1 MASRRQVLGAAS
13 SLASAFA
20 LNSMWAGRANAGSQ
34 NQTGTPL
41 ADGPP
46 EVIFYNGRF
55 TTLDRAN
62 PEAGAVAVKAGKFV
76 AVGSDREVLRLA
88 GPNTRLVDLKKK
100 GVLPGLYDNHT
111 HVVRGGLNYN
121 MELRWDGVRSLA
133 DAMEMLRRQV
143 ANTPAPQWVRV
154 VGGFTEHQF
163 IEKRLPTI
171 EEINAVAPD
180 TPVFLLHLYDRALLN
195 AAALRVV
202 GYTRDTPDPEGGQII
217 RDSNGNPTGLL
228 LAKPNATILYST
240 LAKGPKLP
248 FDYQLNSTRHFM
260 RELNRLGV
268 TGVIDAGGGYQNYP
282 DDYAVI
288 QKLADDNQLTVRLA
302 YNLFTQK
309 PKHEKEDFL
318 NWTSSVKYK
327 QGDDYFRHNGAGEML
342 VFSAADFEDFRQP
355 RPEMAPEMEGDLEGV
370 VRILAQ
376 NRWPWRMHATYDET
390 ISRSLD
396 VFEKV
401 NKDTPLAGLNWF
413 FDHAETISE
422 KSMDRIAALGGGVAV
437 QHRMAYQGEYF
448 VERYGAAAAEA
459 TPPVKRMLE
468 RGLKVS
474 AGTDA
479 TRVASYNPW
488 VSLSWLVTGK
498 TVGGLQITP
507 QRNLLDREQAL
518 RMWTENVTWFSNEE
532 GRKGRIQVG
541 QLADL
546 VVPDRDFFAC
556 PESDIADTTAL
567 LTMVGGKVVWGAG
580 PFAPHDEGSVP
591 PAMPDWSPART
602 FGGYAGWAD
611 KKEGAPLQ
619 KVMRN
624 AAMSCGCANNCNVHG
639 HSHATAWSSKLPVGD
654 LKSFWGA
661 LGCACWAV

>member
-1 MASRRQVLGAAS
+1 MNAPDPQRRHFLGALGALAAT
-13 SLASAFA
+13 SLAPASTMATT
-20 LNSMWAGRANAGSQ
+20 
-34 NQTGTPL
+34 QTPDL
-41 ADGPP
+41 
-46 EVIFYNGRF
+46 ILRNGRF

-62 PEAGAVAVKAGKFV
+62 PTADAVAIKDGRFTR
-76 AVGSDREVLRLA
+76 VGRAEDVLPLA
-88 GPNTRLVDLKKK
+88 GSHTRVIDLQ
-100 GVLPGLYDNHT
+100 GRRVLPGLIDNHL
-111 HVVRGGLNYN
+111 HIIRGGLNYN
-121 MELRWDGVRSLA
+121 MELRWDGVKSLA
-133 DAMEMLRRQV
+133 DAMAMLKRQV
-143 ANTPAPQWVRV
+143 AITPAPQWVRV

-163 IEKRLPTI
+163 TEKRLPTI
-171 EEINAVAPD
+171 EELNAVAPD
-180 TPVFLLHLYDRALLN
+180 TPVFILHLYDRALLN
-195 AAALRVV
+195 GAALRAV
-202 GYTRDTPDPEGGQII
+202 GYTKDTPAPPGGEIV
-217 RDSNGNPTGLL
+217 RDSAGNPTGLL
-228 LAKPNATILYST
+228 LAKPNAAILYAT

-268 TGVIDAGGGYQNYP
+268 TGAIDAGGGNQNYP
-282 DDYAVI
+282 DDYEVI
-288 QKLADDNQLTVRLA
+288 RKLADDGQLTIRLA

-309 PKHEKEDFL
+309 PKQEKEDFL
-318 NWTSSVKYK
+318 NWTANSRYK